1 MAMLAL
7 AARHI
12 STVVPAF
19 TDFTATTTAF
29 DLLAWA
35 ATERI

>member
-12 STVVPAF
+12 STAVPTV

-29 DLLAWA
+29 GPLAWA
-35 ATERI
+35 ATERV

>member
-12 STVVPAF
+12 STVVPAL
-19 TDFTATTTAF
+19 DFTATTTAF